1 MGFFSRL
8 ATFFHIKA
16 NAALDKAEDPG
27 QVMDYS
33 YSKQVEQLQQLRRSI
48 ADVVTNEKRLEMQQT
63 QLIQK
68 TNTLDQQAM
77 LALQANRED
86 LARMALQR
94 KETVLVQI
102 NSYEQQLAQLKAQE
116 EKLISMERT
125 ISARVEAFRT
135 QKEMVKAQYNAAQAQ
150 VKINETVTGIS
161 EEMSEINLAMQRA
174 QDKVLTM
181 QARANAM
188 EALINQGTL
197 SDQALIGGSGDTL
210 ERELQKISTEQN
222 VEAQLQAMKQQMQLG
237 GANVQQKQLESHLH
251 PTTLTRLATLRMS
264 ERKCLANFSFFLFL
278 SSPYRM
284 ILVLDGVRC
293 RHMLQGLHLR

>member
-8 ATFFHIKA
+8 ANLFRIRA

-48 ADVVTNEKRLEMQQT
+48 ADVVTNEKRLEMQQS
-63 QLIQK
+63 QLIEK
-68 TNTLDQQAM
+68 INKLDQQA
-77 LALQANRED
+77 LQALQANRED

-94 KETVLVQI
+94 KETLLVQI
-102 NSYEQQLAQLKAQE
+102 NSYEQQLAQLKEQE
-116 EKLISMERT
+116 EKLLTMERT

-150 VKINETVTGIS
+150 VKINETITGIS
-161 EEMSEINLAMQRA
+161 EEMSEMNLAMQRA

-188 EALINQGTL
+188 ETLIDQGALSEQGML
-197 SDQALIGGSGDTL
+197 GAGSGDTL
-210 ERELQKISTEQN
+210 DRELQKISTEQN
-222 VEAQLQAMKQQMQLG
+222 VDAQLQAMKQRLQLG
-237 GANVQQKQLESHLH
+237 GPNAQQKQLEGPAS
-251 PTTLTRLATLRMS
+251 
-264 ERKCLANFSFFLFL
+264 
-278 SSPYRM
+278 
-284 ILVLDGVRC
+284 
-293 RHMLQGLHLR
+293 

>member
-8 ATFFHIKA
+8 ATFFNIRA

-48 ADVVTNEKRLEMQQT
+48 ADVVTNEKRLEMQQS
-63 QLIQK
+63 QLIEK
-68 TNTLDQQAM
+68 INRLDQQAM
-77 LALQANRED
+77 QALQANRED

-94 KETVLVQI
+94 KETLLVQI

-116 EKLISMERT
+116 EKLINMERT

-135 QKEMVKAQYNAAQAQ
+135 QKEMVKAQYSAAQAQ

-161 EEMSEINLAMQRA
+161 EEMTEMNLAMQRA

-188 EALINQGTL
+188 EALIDQGTL
-197 SDQALIGGSGDTL
+197 SEQGMLGAGSGDTL

-222 VEAQLQAMKQQMQLG
+222 VEAQLQAMKQQLQLG
-237 GANVQQKQLESHLH
+237 GPDAQQKRLESH
-251 PTTLTRLATLRMS
+251 
-264 ERKCLANFSFFLFL
+264 
-278 SSPYRM
+278 SSNDADASSYAQ
-284 ILVLDGVRC
+284 DE
-293 RHMLQGLHLR
+293 

>member
-8 ATFFHIKA
+8 ATFFNIRA

-48 ADVVTNEKRLEMQQT
+48 ADVVTNEKRLEMQQS
-63 QLIQK
+63 QLIEK
-68 TNTLDQQAM
+68 INRLDQQAM
-77 LALQANRED
+77 QALQANRED

-94 KETVLVQI
+94 KETLLVQI

-116 EKLISMERT
+116 EKLLNMERT

-135 QKEMVKAQYNAAQAQ
+135 QKEMVKAQYSAAQAQ

-161 EEMSEINLAMQRA
+161 EEMTEMNLAMQRA

-188 EALINQGTL
+188 EELIDQGTL
-197 SDQALIGGSGDTL
+197 SEQGMLGAGSGDTL

-222 VEAQLQAMKQQMQLG
+222 VEAQLQAMKQQLQLG
-237 GANVQQKQLESHLH
+237 GPDAQQKRLESH
-251 PTTLTRLATLRMS
+251 
-264 ERKCLANFSFFLFL
+264 
-278 SSPYRM
+278 SSNDADASSYAQ
-284 ILVLDGVRC
+284 DE
-293 RHMLQGLHLR
+293 

>member
-8 ATFFHIKA
+8 ANIFRIRA
-16 NAALDKAEDPG
+16 NAALDKAEEPG

-48 ADVVTNEKRLEMQQT
+48 ADVVTNEKRLEMQQS
-63 QLIQK
+63 QLIEK
-68 TNTLDQQAM
+68 LNKLDQQAL

-94 KETVLVQI
+94 KETLLVQI

-116 EKLISMERT
+116 EKLINMERT

-135 QKEMVKAQYNAAQAQ
+135 QKEMVKAQYSAAQAQ
-150 VKINETVTGIS
+150 VKINETITGIS
-161 EEMSEINLAMQRA
+161 EEMTEMNLAMQRA

-188 EALINQGTL
+188 EALIDQGTL
-197 SDQALIGGSGDTL
+197 SEQGMIGAGSGDTL
-210 ERELQKISTEQN
+210 DRELQKISTEQN
-222 VEAQLQAMKQQMQLG
+222 VEAQLQAMKQRLQLG
-237 GANVQQKQLESHLH
+237 GTDAQQRQIEGPAS
-251 PTTLTRLATLRMS
+251 
-264 ERKCLANFSFFLFL
+264 
-278 SSPYRM
+278 
-284 ILVLDGVRC
+284 
-293 RHMLQGLHLR
+293 